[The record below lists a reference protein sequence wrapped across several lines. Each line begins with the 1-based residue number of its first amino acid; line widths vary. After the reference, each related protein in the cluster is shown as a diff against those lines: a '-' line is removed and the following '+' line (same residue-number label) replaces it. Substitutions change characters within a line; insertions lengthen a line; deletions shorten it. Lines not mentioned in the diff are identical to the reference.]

1 MDSPAKHF
9 LFALFLMFAL
19 VSPFFVQNDFLHLKD
34 LLQFSPFAGK
44 YVLGDG
50 EAYVNMFQNLSVK
63 NLSFKDFLSL
73 SMNFE
78 GYIMLWAFILSKQA
92 LGIGL
97 TIFFGGFIP
106 LAIVGFV
113 VYELIML
120 PDIDLGRIGVGK
132 WIVAP
137 VTCFFYKIMSRVW
150 EDGMGHRRF
159 MHSIFAFLA
168 CFFLNIVAAFFLA
181 KTVFYYFNPGIEHA
195 PSFFFLLFF
204 LFYEG
209 YLILYTVLYLAHIL
223 ADTLT
228 YTGVPIFYPIPLTV
242 HGSVKPALIIL
253 CAIPAAFLA
262 KPFIP
267 NLQVDPLQVSFYSLY
282 FALASVFASWI
293 VLTPYRNFK
302 DFLASR
308 KKSGASAPLSRLRGR
323 GSVDENYTFNIRGD
337 DEFLKMFDASPVLTM
352 KGLEHDIVLAERKGD
367 MKTFKFYSRLYAMG
381 VKMLKRDEYDT
392 SLFETF
398 MQEHGISWEAG
409 ASQAPQI
416 EREVPKTEPRVEERM
431 SRPEPVPGEGVPK
444 PEPPAAPGSENTVKS
459 ETVQEVEQ
467 KVEEKCRTSFDDL
480 VSLKVFEDVVGLREA
495 KEEIVWKF
503 LVPIL
508 YPEKAGGRK
517 PGGGMLLYG
526 PPGTGKTEIA
536 RVLEKVCEENGIKF
550 IPASPRSINRPLNG
564 MSEKQI
570 AQLFSEARSAPNGA
584 IIFIDEADAL
594 LGMRGLL
601 DPNWSF
607 NLISQFLQEMDGLN
621 TRCERIFVIAC
632 TNKPW
637 NVDPAVT
644 RPGRLS
650 KRVYIPPPNY
660 SERKEL
666 FKLFLKDKKVGE
678 IDFDRLAYLTSSE
691 AGVYSGAD
699 IMQICDEARVLAEK
713 RGSNSITMKDLEEA
727 IEKTAPSIPPKLL
740 DAYEEYEKEYSG
752 KKPPTEAQASN
763 KTMYG

>member
-1 MDSPAKHF
+1 MDSPEKHF

-19 VSPFFVQNDFLHLKD
+19 VSPFLVQNDFLHMKS

-50 EAYVNMFQNLSVK
+50 EAYGNSVQSLLFSRNFSFQE
-63 NLSFKDFLSL
+63 FLSL
-73 SMNFE
+73 SVNFE
-78 GYIMLWAFILSKQA
+78 GYIMCWAFMLSQYQPSFLGLMIL
-92 LGIGL
+92 
-97 TIFFGGFIP
+97 FGGFIP
-106 LAIVGFV
+106 LAIIGFI
-113 VYELIML
+113 VYELLML
-120 PDIDLGRIGVGK
+120 PDIDLGGIGWRK

-137 VTCFFYKIMSRVW
+137 VTCFFYKIMSKVW
-150 EDGMGHRRF
+150 KDGMGHRRF

-168 CFFLNIVAAFFLA
+168 CFFLNIVAAFFLLKIA
-181 KTVFYYFNPGIEHA
+181 SYYFNPKA
-195 PSFFFLLFF
+195 DYMTFFYFF
-204 LFYEG
+204 TFFMSYEC

-262 KPFIP
+262 KPFLP
-267 NLQVDPLQVSFYSLY
+267 NLQVDPMQVSFYSLY

-302 DFLASR
+302 DFLASK
-308 KKSGASAPLSRLRGR
+308 KKSGASAPFPRLRGR

-337 DEFLKMFDASPVLTM
+337 DEFLKMFDASPILTM

-381 VKMLKRDEYDT
+381 VEILRHDEYDV
-392 SLFETF
+392 SGFEKF
-398 MQEHGISWEAG
+398 MQEHGIRGEAG
-409 ASQAPQI
+409 ASWSPPI
-416 EREVPKTEPRVEERM
+416 ERRTPR
-431 SRPEPVPGEGVPK
+431 
-444 PEPPAAPGSENTVKS
+444 PEPPAEEKPPMPEAPAKS
-459 ETVQEVEQ
+459 AADRRIEAVQEVEQ
-467 KVEEKCRTSFDDL
+467 KVEERHGTSFEDL
-480 VSLKVFEDVVGLREA
+480 VSLKVFDGVVGLREA

-503 LVPIL
+503 LVPAL

-526 PPGTGKTEIA
+526 PPGTGKTELA
-536 RVLEKVCEENGIKF
+536 RVLKEVCEENGIKF
-550 IPASPRSINRPLNG
+550 VHVSPASVNKPYHG
-564 MSEKQI
+564 QSEAEI
-570 AQLFSEARSAPNGA
+570 AKVFSEARSASNGA

-594 LGMRGLL
+594 LGMRGES
-601 DPNWSF
+601 DPNWSY
-607 NLISQFLQEMDGLN
+607 NELSQFLQEMDGLN

-637 NVDPAVT
+637 NVDPAAT

-650 KRVYIPPPNY
+650 KRVYVPPPNY

-699 IMQICDEARVLAEK
+699 IMQICGEARVLAEK

-727 IEKTAPSIPPKLL
+727 IEKTAPSIPSKLL
-740 DAYEEYEKEYSG
+740 DAYEEYEKGYSG
-752 KKPPTEAQASN
+752 KKPPTEAPASN

>member
-19 VSPFFVQNDFLHLKD
+19 VSPFLVQNDFLHLKS

-50 EAYVNMFQNLSVK
+50 EAYGNSVQSLLFSRNFSFQE
-63 NLSFKDFLSL
+63 FLSL
-73 SMNFE
+73 SVNFE
-78 GYIMLWAFILSKQA
+78 GYIMCWAFMLSQYQPSF
-92 LGIGL
+92 LGL
-97 TIFFGGFIP
+97 MIFFGGFIP
-106 LAIVGFV
+106 LAIIGFI
-113 VYELIML
+113 VYELLML

-137 VTCFFYKIMSRVW
+137 VTCFFYKIMSKVW
-150 EDGMGHRRF
+150 KDGMGHRKF
-159 MHSIFAFLA
+159 MHSVFAFLA
-168 CFFLNIVAAFFLA
+168 CFFLNIVAAFFLLKIA
-181 KTVFYYFNPGIEHA
+181 SYYFNPKA
-195 PSFFFLLFF
+195 DYMTFFYFF
-204 LFYEG
+204 TFFMSYEC
-209 YLILYTVLYLAHIL
+209 YLILYAVLYLAHIL

-228 YTGVPIFYPIPLTV
+228 YTGVPIFYPVPLTV

-262 KPFIP
+262 KPFLP
-267 NLQVDPLQVSFYSLY
+267 NLQVDPMQVSFYSLY

-308 KKSGASAPLSRLRGR
+308 KKKTTISTSFPRFRGR
-323 GSVDENYTFNIRGD
+323 GSVNENYTFNIRSD
-337 DEFLKMFDASPVLTM
+337 DEFLKMFDASPILTM

-367 MKTFKFYSRLYAMG
+367 MKTFRFYSRLYAMG
-381 VKMLKRDEYDT
+381 VEILRHDEYDV
-392 SLFETF
+392 SGFEKF
-398 MQEHGISWEAG
+398 MQEHGIRGEAG
-409 ASQAPQI
+409 ASWSPPI
-416 EREVPKTEPRVEERM
+416 ERRTP
-431 SRPEPVPGEGVPK
+431 RPEPPTEERTSM
-444 PEPPAAPGSENTVKS
+444 PEAPAKS
-459 ETVQEVEQ
+459 AADRRIEAVQEVEQ
-467 KVEEKCRTSFDDL
+467 KVEERHGTSFEDL
-480 VSLKVFEDVVGLREA
+480 VNLKVFDGVVGLREA

-503 LVPIL
+503 LVPAL

-526 PPGTGKTEIA
+526 PPGTGKTELA
-536 RVLEKVCEENGIKF
+536 RVLKEVCEENGIKF
-550 IPASPRSINRPLNG
+550 VHVSPASVNKPYHG
-564 MSEKQI
+564 QSEAEI
-570 AQLFSEARSAPNGA
+570 AKVFSEARSASNGA

-594 LGMRGLL
+594 LGMRGES
-601 DPNWSF
+601 DPNWSY
-607 NLISQFLQEMDGLN
+607 NELSQFLQEMDGLN

-637 NVDPAVT
+637 NVDPAAT

-660 SERKEL
+660 EERKEL

-713 RGSNSITMKDLEEA
+713 RGSNTITMKDLEEA

-752 KKPPTEAQASN
+752 KKPPTEAPASN

>member
-9 LFALFLMFAL
+9 LFALFLMLAL
-19 VSPFFVQNDFLHLKD
+19 VSPFFVPNDFLHLKD

-78 GYIMLWAFILSKQA
+78 GYIMLWAFMLSKQA
-92 LGIGL
+92 LGIAL

-113 VYELIML
+113 VYELLML

-137 VTCFFYKIMSRVW
+137 VTCFFYKIMSKVW
-150 EDGMGHRRF
+150 KDGMGHRRF
-159 MHSIFAFLA
+159 MHSVFAFLA

-181 KTVFYYFNPGIEHA
+181 KTVFYYFNPGIENA

-228 YTGVPIFYPIPLTV
+228 YTGVPIFYPVPLTV

-262 KPFIP
+262 KPFLP

-308 KKSGASAPLSRLRGR
+308 KKSGASASFPRFRGR
-323 GSVDENYTFNIRGD
+323 GSVNENYTFNIRGD
-337 DEFLKMFDASPVLTM
+337 DEFLKMFDASPILTM
-352 KGLEHDIVLAERKGD
+352 EGLEHDIVLAERKGD
-367 MKTFKFYSRLYAMG
+367 MRTFKFYGRLYAMG
-381 VKMLKRDEYDT
+381 VKMLKRDEYDS
-392 SLFETF
+392 SLFEAF
-398 MQEHGISWEAG
+398 MQEHGISGEAG

-416 EREVPKTEPRVEERM
+416 EREVPKPEPRVEERV
-431 SRPEPVPGEGVPK
+431 SRPEPVPEEGVSK
-444 PEPPAAPGSENTVKS
+444 PPAALGSENTVKS
-459 ETVQEVEQ
+459 ETVQGVEQ
-467 KVEEKCRTSFDDL
+467 KVEEKRRTSFDDL

-503 LVPIL
+503 LVPAL

-570 AQLFSEARSAPNGA
+570 AQLFSEARSASNGA

-660 SERKEL
+660 EERKEL
-666 FKLFLKDKKVGE
+666 FKLFLRDKKVGE
-678 IDFDRLAYLTSSE
+678 VDLDRLAYLTSPE
-691 AGVYSGAD
+691 AGMYSGAD

-713 RGSNSITMKDLEEA
+713 RGSDIITMKDLEEA
-727 IEKTAPSIPPKLL
+727 VERITPSISPKIL
-740 DAYEEYEKEYSG
+740 DAYEEYERGHRSR
-752 KKPPTEAQASN
+752 KKVSAKAPIADR
-763 KTMYG
+763 TMYG